1 MAKFD
6 PDDPSI
12 PIIPYVSTP
21 VYLFKWRGPCA
32 LDVLNDST
40 YYYCRERHRLAV
52 RVLKATAK
60 ALGFTFVGIKWEG
73 ESRTNKKDK

>member
-12 PIIPYVSTP
+12 PIVPYVPTP
-21 VYLFKWRGPCA
+21 VYLFKWRGSCA
-32 LDVLNDST
+32 LDILNDPNYLLSH
-40 YYYCRERHRLAV
+40 ERHRLAV

-60 ALGFTFVGIKWEG
+60 ALGFTFVGISWEG
-73 ESRTNKKDK
+73 ESRTNKKKS